1 MLRIS
6 LIRLITMAVGCVY
19 VVFRILSFSLLLN
32 PTTSAC
38 GLQYGFDKCPGNVL
52 KPFMDFTRQFYLPN
66 CLELLSTSNFDSRR
80 AAQRFSR
87 TRTPQTLWIKHGH
100 LCLWLPNNLLYH
112 DLELN
117 PGPSQKK
124 PMCAN
129 CSKAVRKTK
138 AAILCKDCA
147 SYFHV
152 FWADKGCFHQT
163 QTQYFNR
170 AVGLFGLQFATE

>member
-1 MLRIS
+1 
-6 LIRLITMAVGCVY
+6 MAVGCVY
-19 VVFRILSFSLLLN
+19 GVLRILSFFLLLN

-52 KPFMDFTRQFYLPN
+52 KPFIDFTRQLYLPN

-80 AAQRFSR
+80 AVRRFSR
-87 TRTPQTLWIKHGH
+87 FRTPQTLWTKQGH
-100 LCLWLPNNLLYH
+100 LCLWLPGNLLYH

-117 PGPSQKK
+117 TGPSEKK

-129 CSKAVRKTK
+129 CSKAVRKTQ

-147 SYFHV
+147 AYFH
-152 FWADKGCFHQT
+152 AKCSGLTKDA
-163 QTQYFNR
+163 FNK
-170 AVGLFGLQFATE
+170 LNTSTEQWLCLACSLPRISDSFF